1 MGSIGL
7 QQEKDIGYS
16 INKESFE
23 LQENWMEMHVRESPF
38 KQ

>member
-1 MGSIGL
+1 VGFVNQSMGSIGL

-23 LQENWMEMHVRESPF
+23 LQEN
-38 KQ
+38 